1 MRKKVLISLMLILS
15 ILTLSA
21 LRSDLFLYRNE
32 LKTLLISKYKNLG
45 YDLSETLNKERY
57 FKDRLS
63 QSLYNGNWSWI
74 DKYLSLDE
82 NFNERYLLETY
93 SLDIK
98 IDPKIIESAITEL
111 QYFAPKSSLTQINN
125 SLYMIDGLDKNRL
138 KTLLISCSF
147 DVGNENSFFSKLD
160 IFNLFSYNTTKKILK
175 SDFESLIFRLV
186 SEKGNNYIIVPLK
199 SFYGKIDKEL
209 WFKNTMFSFRINR
222 AENYMNPDIRYKL
235 DSYREYFSE
244 NRQYKFTEY
253 YKLKDLANS
262 GYPDLALLIM
272 AFNIDTVYLRTA
284 DKEDL
289 TQYFTD
295 MAYYL
300 KAVKE
305 ETAAEKLILMLPVK
319 D

>member
-1 MRKKVLISLMLILS
+1 MRKKVLVSLVLILS

-21 LRSDLFLYRNE
+21 LRSDLLLYKNG
-32 LKTLLISKYKNLG
+32 LKTLLIDKYKISG
-45 YDLSETLNKERY
+45 YDLSETIYRERY
-57 FKDRLS
+57 FRYRLN
-63 QSLYNGNWSWI
+63 QSLYIGNWSWI
-74 DKYLSLDE
+74 DTSLSLDE

-98 IDPKIIESAITEL
+98 IDPKTIESAIAEL
-111 QYFAPKSSLTQINN
+111 QYFAPKSTLVQINN
-125 SLYMIDGLDKNRL
+125 SLHTIDGLDKNRL

-147 DVGNENSFFSKLD
+147 DVANENSFFSKLD

-175 SDFESLIFRLV
+175 SDFESFIFRLV
-186 SEKGNNYIIVPLK
+186 SENTNNYIIVPLK
-199 SFYGKIDKEL
+199 NFYGKIDKEL

-222 AENYMNPDIRYKL
+222 AENYMNPEIRYKL

-244 NRQYKFTEY
+244 NRQYKFADY
-253 YKLKDLANS
+253 YKLKDLAES

-272 AFNIDTVYLRTA
+272 VFNIDNVYLRTA

-289 TQYFTD
+289 TQYFSD
-295 MAYYL
+295 MSSYL
-300 KAVKE
+300 KTVKE
-305 ETAAEKLILMLPVK
+305 EAAAEKLILMLPVN

>member
-32 LKTLLISKYKNLG
+32 LKTLLISKYKNSG

-63 QSLYNGNWSWI
+63 QSLYSGNWSWI

-175 SDFESLIFRLV
+175 SDFESLVFRLV